1 MEPSTVL
8 FLVNASQQ
16 SRAAAIET
24 KLQPCLPGCS
34 LVIWPIDAAELAI
47 AQLSAMLERHDP
59 VLVVALAEPARH
71 WQPLLEQLALSD
83 TPTLVLV
90 ATAPRALRALEQKA
104 RFEICDPEADQ
115 LPDRIQTLLS
125 GQDGF
130 FDELGKSQALRQI
143 VGRSP
148 CFLKEL
154 RKLPNLATC
163 DARVFIR
170 GETGTGKE
178 VFARAIHYLSA
189 RAAKPFVAVNC
200 GALPVDLMENEL
212 FGHER
217 GAYTGAQTGHQ
228 GMVREAEGGTLFLD
242 EIGCLPLVAQAKL
255 LRLVQEREYRP
266 LGSRR
271 SLHADVRIISAT
283 HEDLAQAVLEGSFRQ
298 DLYYRLNIIEVKL
311 PPLRDRNQDLE
322 LLAEH
327 FLAKYSTE
335 YGRDELT
342 LTEAARA
349 RLYRHDWPGNVRE
362 LEHVIERAVVMSRG
376 KTISERQIRFSDLS
390 ETNAPESFGEAK
402 HRAVNT
408 FEVNYLQS
416 MLRISRGNISR
427 AAKLAKKNR
436 RAFWELLRKHQIDVD
451 RFRTQPTG

>member
-1 MEPSTVL
+1 MESASVL
-8 FLVNASQQ
+8 LLANESQGPQFQHVESKLAQWAAGYELVRWLVSSPEHAL
-16 SRAAAIET
+16 AD
-24 KLQPCLPGCS
+24 LPQ
-34 LVIWPIDAAELAI
+34 A
-47 AQLSAMLERHDP
+47 LEHHDP
-59 VLVVALAEPARH
+59 LLVVVVAEPARL
-71 WQPLLEQLALSD
+71 WRPVVEQLSATDLVA
-83 TPTLVLV
+83 LVLM
-90 ATAPRALRALEQKA
+90 AAPPASLRALEQKG
-104 RFEICDPEADQ
+104 RFELLDPQADT
-115 LPDRIQTLLS
+115 LPDRIQALIG
-125 GQDGF
+125 GQIGVGDF
-130 FDELGKSQALRQI
+130 GKSQALRQI

-217 GAYTGAQTGHQ
+217 GAYTGAQSGHQ

-271 SLHADVRIISAT
+271 TLHADVRIISAT
-283 HEDLAQAVLEGSFRQ
+283 HEDLAQAVVEGRFRQ

-311 PPLRDRNQDLE
+311 PPLRERNQDLE

-327 FLAKYSTE
+327 FLAKYSSE
-335 YGRDELT
+335 YGRGELV

-362 LEHVIERAVVMSRG
+362 LEHVIERAVVMCRG
-376 KTISERQIRFSDLS
+376 KAISERQVRFSDLS
-390 ETNAPESFGEAK
+390 EPEAPESFGEAK

-436 RAFWELLRKHQIDVD
+436 RAFFELLRKHHIDVD
-451 RFRTQPTG
+451 HFRPHPAG

>member
-1 MEPSTVL
+1 MESATVL
-8 FLVNASQQ
+8 LIANESHGPLFQLAESQLVQWATGFEVVRWLVDSPEKALAGLPQTLEQQ
-16 SRAAAIET
+16 
-24 KLQPCLPGCS
+24 
-34 LVIWPIDAAELAI
+34 
-47 AQLSAMLERHDP
+47 DP
-59 VLVVALAEPARH
+59 LLVVVVAEPARH
-71 WQPLLEQLALSD
+71 WRPVMEQLAATD
-83 TPTLVLV
+83 LVVLMLV
-90 ATAPRALRALEQKA
+90 AAPPAWLRSLEQKG
-104 RFEICDPEADQ
+104 RFELIDPQSDA
-115 LPDRIQTLLS
+115 LPDRIQAMIGGEIGIGDLS
-125 GQDGF
+125 
-130 FDELGKSQALRQI
+130 KSQALRQI

-200 GALPVDLMENEL
+200 GALPIDLMENEL

-271 SLHADVRIISAT
+271 TLHADVRIISAT
-283 HEDLAQAVLEGSFRQ
+283 HEDLAQAVVEGRFRQ
-298 DLYYRLNIIEVKL
+298 DLYYRLNIIGVKL
-311 PPLRDRNQDLE
+311 PPLRERNQDLE

-335 YGRDELT
+335 YGRGEIV

-362 LEHVIERAVVMSRG
+362 LEHVIERAVVMCRG
-376 KTISERQIRFSDLS
+376 KTITERQVRFSDLS
-390 ETNAPESFGEAK
+390 EPEALESFVEAK

-416 MLRISRGNISR
+416 MLRISHGNISR

-436 RAFWELLRKHQIDVD
+436 RAFFELLRKHHIDVD
-451 RFRTQPTG
+451 RFRPVG